1 MDEYLAD
8 IDKVDKK
15 TAWDLITK
23 FDSKPV
29 FVLTPVVDLISD
41 RSFGIK
47 FDHVFVIRSAG
58 RR

>member
-1 MDEYLAD
+1 MDEDLAD
-8 IDKVDKK
+8 IDRADKK
-15 TAWDLITK
+15 TAWDLIPK

-47 FDHVFVIRSAG
+47 FDHAFVIRSAG